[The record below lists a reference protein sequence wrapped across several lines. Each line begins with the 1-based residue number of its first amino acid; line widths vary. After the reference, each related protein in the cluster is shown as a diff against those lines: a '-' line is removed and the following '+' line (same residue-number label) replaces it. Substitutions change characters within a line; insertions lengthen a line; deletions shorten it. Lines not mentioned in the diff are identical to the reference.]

1 MKNLIFILVLF
12 VFASCNT
19 KSENT
24 NSSTN
29 DSSSVVTSSAMV
41 DSAKL
46 IIDETSSIMEK
57 GIKGKMDTAEIN
69 KQIKP
74 LMDEYN
80 RIYKT
85 LSPADTLNLYAYRMK
100 KVSEMMELQEKQ
112 NKK

>member
-1 MKNLIFILVLF
+1 MKNLTFILLAL

-24 NSSTN
+24 TSSVH
-29 DSSSVVTSSAMV
+29 DSSSVVTSSVMV

-74 LMDEYN
+74 LMAEYN

-85 LSPADTLNLYAYRMK
+85 LSPADTVNLYAYRMK
-100 KVSEMMELQEKQ
+100 KVSEMMELQQKQ
-112 NKK
+112 SKK